1 MPRWSFSLLPENIR
15 KSEVFKGT
23 ERDKWYEM
31 GNDEEIK
38 FKNNYN
44 AALTSS
50 MITSNIFGALM

>member
-1 MPRWSFSLLPENIR
+1 MLSENIR
-15 KSEVFKGT
+15 KSEVFRGT